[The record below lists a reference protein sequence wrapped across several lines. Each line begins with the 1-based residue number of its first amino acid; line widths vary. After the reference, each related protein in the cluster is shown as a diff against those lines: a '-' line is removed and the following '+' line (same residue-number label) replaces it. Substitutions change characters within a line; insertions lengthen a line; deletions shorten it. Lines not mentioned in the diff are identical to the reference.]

1 MSVSWNLRKFHSLK
15 YKEFFFFLG
24 WGGGGGFFS
33 WNIRTV
39 FFWENIRDFFGA
51 SVSRSIGNFFE
62 LGLKSSIPWNIRRP
76 FRVSVSWNTMI
87 FFRGCR
93 LSKHEKKYKKNNIRT
108 RKFHFS
114 KYTELFFGWIF
125 LNFFSS
131 LCLKVLQVAAY
142 YTTRNYFQKHSKNI

>member
-1 MSVSWNLRKFHSLK
+1 MGSLYFKSSESYFLKYNKFFRMSVSWNLRKFHSLK

-93 LSKHEKKYKKNNIRT
+93 LSKLRKNIKKIILEQESSISRNT
-108 RKFHFS
+108 R
-114 KYTELFFGWIF
+114 
-125 LNFFSS
+125 NFFSGG
-131 LCLKVLQVAAY
+131 
-142 YTTRNYFQKHSKNI
+142 FF